1 MRGNKNR
8 EGELTTSSRKLDHIR
23 ICLERP
29 VDAENRPFQ
38 DLTLLHRA
46 LPEIDE
52 ADIDT
57 SYRFLGKTLKAPLMI
72 GAMTG
77 GHPEVKKINVCLAE
91 AACELGIALGVG
103 SQRAAL
109 EDQRLED
116 TFSAVRDAAPDIPI
130 IGNIGAVQLKR
141 SGPKILERLAEMI
154 DADAIA
160 VHLNFLQESIQP
172 EGDKDAGGVL
182 EALRSAATGSVPI
195 IVKETG
201 AGISREVAQDLV
213 KAGIK
218 MIDVSGV
225 GGLSWASVESFRAAE
240 IGNDEL
246 EQMGRLFECWGIPT
260 PVSIAECKAAGAY
273 VISSGGVRSGL
284 DVAKSLAMGASLAGA
299 ALPLLRPATKDK
311 EAVVRVMNAYIRA
324 LRITMFLTGCKE
336 VTQLAGVP
344 LVVLGRTRE
353 WLQARGFDLR
363 AFSVYRE
370 LAR

>member
-1 MRGNKNR
+1 M
-8 EGELTTSSRKLDHIR
+8 TASSRKLDHIR
-23 ICLERP
+23 ICLEKP
-29 VDAENRPFQ
+29 VDAKNRPFQ
-38 DLTLLHRA
+38 DLVLLHKA

-52 ADIDT
+52 TDIDT
-57 SYRFLGKTLKAPLMI
+57 SCHFLGRKLKAPLMI
-72 GAMTG
+72 SAMTG
-77 GHPEVKKINVCLAE
+77 GHPDVLPINVRLGE
-91 AACELGIALGVG
+91 AAQELGIALGVG
-103 SQRAAL
+103 LQRAAI
-109 EDQRLED
+109 EDRRLAD

-141 SGPKILERLAEMI
+141 SGPEIIERLAEMI

-182 EALRSAATGSVPI
+182 EALRSAAKGSVPI
-195 IVKETG
+195 MVKETG
-201 AGISREVAQDLV
+201 AGISREVARDLIS
-213 KAGIK
+213 AGVK

-240 IGNDEL
+240 AGDDEL
-246 EQMGRLFECWGIPT
+246 EMMGRLFESWGIPT
-260 PVSIAECKAAGAY
+260 PVSIVECKSAGAF

-311 EAVVRVMNAYIRA
+311 DAVVRVMNAYIRA
-324 LRITMFLTGCKE
+324 LRITMFLTGCK
-336 VTQLAGVP
+336 VVPQLAGVP

-353 WLQARGFDLR
+353 WLAARGFDLR

-370 LAR
+370 LAK

>member
-1 MRGNKNR
+1 M
-8 EGELTTSSRKLDHIR
+8 TTSSRKLDHIR
-23 ICLERP
+23 ICLEKP
-29 VDAENRPFQ
+29 EGAEKGPFE
-38 DLTLLHRA
+38 DLVLLHKA

-57 SYRFLGKTLKAPLMI
+57 SCQFLGKKLKAPLMI
-72 GAMTG
+72 SAMTG
-77 GHPEVKKINVCLAE
+77 GHPDVKQINARLGE
-91 AACELGIALGVG
+91 AASELGIALGVG

-109 EDQRLED
+109 EDRSLED
-116 TFSAVRDAAPDIPI
+116 TFSVVRDAAPDIPI

-141 SGPKILERLAEMI
+141 SGPEILERLAEMI

-182 EALRSAATGSVPI
+182 EVLRLAAKGPVPI
-195 IVKETG
+195 MVKETG

-213 KAGIK
+213 SAGVK

-225 GGLSWASVESFRAAE
+225 GGLSWAGVESFRAAE
-240 IGNDEL
+240 VGDDGL
-246 EQMGRLFECWGIPT
+246 EQMGRLFESWGVPT
-260 PVSIAECKAAGAY
+260 PVSIVECKAAGAF
-273 VISSGGVRSGL
+273 VISSGGVKSGL
-284 DVAKSLAMGASLAGA
+284 DAAKSLALGASLAGA

-311 EAVVRVMNAYIRA
+311 EAVVRVMDAYICA

-336 VTQLAGVP
+336 VTQLARVP

-370 LAR
+370 LKK

>member
-1 MRGNKNR
+1 M
-8 EGELTTSSRKLDHIR
+8 TTSSRKLDHIR
-23 ICLERP
+23 ICMEKP
-29 VDAENRPFQ
+29 VDAKEMPFQ
-38 DLTLLHRA
+38 DLVLLHKA

-57 SYRFLGKTLKAPLMI
+57 SCKFLGKKLKAPFMI
-72 GAMTG
+72 SAMTG
-77 GHPEVKKINVCLAE
+77 GHPDVKQINVRLGE
-91 AACELGIALGVG
+91 AASELGIALGVG

-109 EDQRLED
+109 EDRSLED

-141 SGPKILERLAEMI
+141 SGPEILEQLAEMI
-154 DADAIA
+154 DANAIA

-182 EALRSAATGSVPI
+182 DILKSAAKGSVPI
-195 IVKETG
+195 MIKETG
-201 AGISREVAQDLV
+201 AGISREVALDLIR
-213 KAGIK
+213 AGVK

-240 IGNDEL
+240 VGDDEL
-246 EQMGRLFECWGIPT
+246 EMMGMLFENWGIPT
-260 PVSIAECKAAGAY
+260 PVSIVECKAAGAT

-284 DVAKSLAMGASLAGA
+284 DAAKSLALGASLAGT

-336 VTQLAGVP
+336 VTQLARVP

-370 LAR
+370 LAK

>member
-1 MRGNKNR
+1 
-8 EGELTTSSRKLDHIR
+8 LTTSSRKLDHIR
-23 ICLERP
+23 ICLEKP
-29 VDAENRPFQ
+29 EESKKGPFE
-38 DLTLLHRA
+38 DLVLSHKA

-57 SYRFLGKTLKAPLMI
+57 SCQFLGRKLKAPLMI
-72 GAMTG
+72 SAMTG
-77 GHPEVKKINVCLAE
+77 GHPDVKQINVRLGE
-91 AACELGIALGVG
+91 AASELGIALGVG

-109 EDQRLED
+109 EDRSLED

-141 SGPKILERLAEMI
+141 SGPEIIDRLAEMI

-160 VHLNFLQESIQP
+160 VHLNFLQECIQP
-172 EGDKDAGGVL
+172 EGDKDASGVL
-182 EALRSAATGSVPI
+182 EALRSAAKGSVPI
-195 IVKETG
+195 MVKETG

-213 KAGIK
+213 CAGVK

-225 GGLSWASVESFRAAE
+225 GGLSWAGVESFRAAE
-240 IGNDEL
+240 VGDDEL
-246 EQMGRLFECWGIPT
+246 EQMGRLFESWGVPT
-260 PVSIAECKAAGAY
+260 PVSIVECKAAGAF

-284 DVAKSLAMGASLAGA
+284 DAAKSLALGASLAGS

-311 EAVVRVMNAYIRA
+311 EAVVRAMNAYIRA

-336 VTQLAGVP
+336 VPQLAKVP

-370 LAR
+370 LEK

>member
-1 MRGNKNR
+1 V
-8 EGELTTSSRKLDHIR
+8 E
-23 ICLERP
+23 
-29 VDAENRPFQ
+29 AENRPFE

-57 SYRFLGKTLKAPLMI
+57 SCQFLGRKLKAPLMI
-72 GAMTG
+72 SAMTG
-77 GHPEVKKINVCLAE
+77 GHPDVLPINVRLAE
-91 AACELGIALGVG
+91 AASELGIALGVG

-109 EDQRLED
+109 EDRRLED

-141 SGPKILERLAEMI
+141 SGPEILERLAEMI

-182 EALRSAATGSVPI
+182 EALRSAAKGSVPI
-195 IVKETG
+195 MVKETG
-201 AGISREVAQDLV
+201 AGISREVAQDLLS
-213 KAGIK
+213 AGVK

-225 GGLSWASVESFRAAE
+225 GGLSWAGVESFRAAE
-240 IGNDEL
+240 VGDDGL
-246 EQMGRLFECWGIPT
+246 EQMGRLFESWGVPT
-260 PVSIAECKAAGAY
+260 PVSIVECKAAGAF

-284 DVAKSLAMGASLAGA
+284 DAAKSLALGASLAGA
-299 ALPLLRPATKDK
+299 ALPFLRPATKDK
-311 EAVVRVMNAYIRA
+311 EAVVRVMNAYICA

-336 VTQLAGVP
+336 VPQLARVP

-363 AFSVYRE
+363 TFSVYRE
-370 LAR
+370 LEK

>member
-1 MRGNKNR
+1 M
-8 EGELTTSSRKLDHIR
+8 TTSSRKLDHIR
-23 ICLERP
+23 ICMQEP
-29 VDAENRPFQ
+29 VDSKERPFQ
-38 DLTLLHRA
+38 DLVLLHKA

-52 ADIDT
+52 KDIDT
-57 SYRFLGKTLKAPLMI
+57 SSVFLGRKLKAPLMI
-72 GAMTG
+72 SAMTG
-77 GHPEVKKINVCLAE
+77 GHPDVKQINVHLGE
-91 AACELGIALGVG
+91 AASELGIALGVG
-103 SQRAAL
+103 SQRAAI
-109 EDQRLED
+109 EDRSLED

-141 SGPKILERLAEMI
+141 SGPEILERLAEMI

-160 VHLNFLQESIQP
+160 IHLNFLQESIQP

-182 EALRSAATGSVPI
+182 DVLKEAARGSVPI
-195 IVKETG
+195 MVKETG
-201 AGISREVAQDLV
+201 AGITREVARDLV
-213 KAGIK
+213 SAGVK

-240 IGNDEL
+240 VGNDDL
-246 EQMGRLFECWGIPT
+246 VMMGRLFESWGIPT
-260 PVSIAECKAAGAY
+260 PVSIVECKAAGAF

-284 DVAKSLAMGASLAGA
+284 DAAKSLALGAGLAGV

-311 EAVVRVMNAYIRA
+311 EAVVRVMNSYIRA

-336 VTQLAGVP
+336 VTQLAKVP
-344 LVVLGRTRE
+344 LVVLGRTGE

-370 LAR
+370 LAK

>member
-1 MRGNKNR
+1 M
-8 EGELTTSSRKLDHIR
+8 TTSSRKLDHIR
-23 ICLERP
+23 VCLEKP
-29 VDAENRPFQ
+29 VEAENRPFE

-57 SYRFLGKTLKAPLMI
+57 SCQFLGRKLKAPLMI
-72 GAMTG
+72 SAMTG
-77 GHPEVKKINVCLAE
+77 GHPDVLPINVRLAE
-91 AACELGIALGVG
+91 AASELGIALGVG

-109 EDQRLED
+109 EDRRLED

-141 SGPKILERLAEMI
+141 SGPEILERLAEMI

-182 EALRSAATGSVPI
+182 EALRSAAKGSVPI
-195 IVKETG
+195 MVKETG
-201 AGISREVAQDLV
+201 AGISREVAQDLLS
-213 KAGIK
+213 AGVK

-225 GGLSWASVESFRAAE
+225 GGLSWAGVESFRAAE
-240 IGNDEL
+240 VGDDGL
-246 EQMGRLFECWGIPT
+246 EQMGRLFESWGVPT
-260 PVSIAECKAAGAY
+260 PVSIVECKAAGAF

-284 DVAKSLAMGASLAGA
+284 DAAKSLALGASLAGA
-299 ALPLLRPATKDK
+299 ALPFLRPATKDK
-311 EAVVRVMNAYIRA
+311 EAVVRVMNAYICA

-336 VTQLAGVP
+336 VPQLAKVP

-363 AFSVYRE
+363 TFSVYRE
-370 LAR
+370 LEK